1 VCTVELNLELPRQP
15 RLKNAPLVLVVCQ
28 LRFPQVIGFG
38 EDLVRP
44 IQVALGS
51 DYPDVAIE
59 DLQQVEFSP
68 AGIKVTGTH
77 QRLFR
82 FRTHEENWTV
92 TVGPESLALE
102 TTRYDDFADF
112 IKRWASI
119 MEATVEALK
128 LQHQERVGLRYVNQ
142 LDASEGAS
150 RDDLARLV
158 RPELLGIVGSHD
170 TTERLTKSWQE
181 LRFQLDDGACTMQ
194 HGYAQRADT
203 GQWTYTLD
211 FDSYDEAGKPIDLE
225 SQARVLERFNHR
237 TYELFSWVVD
247 DELFASFEPEEKV
260 AT

>member
-1 VCTVELNLELPRQP
+1 MELNLELPRQP
-15 RLKNAPLVLVVCQ
+15 RLKKAPLVLVVCQ

-38 EDLVRP
+38 DDLVRP

-82 FRTHEENWTV
+82 FRTPEQDWTA

-102 TTRYDDFADF
+102 TTAYDDFASF
-112 IKRWASI
+112 IKRWVSTA
-119 MEATVEALK
+119 EATVEALK

-142 LDASEGAS
+142 LAAPESGT
-150 RDDLARLV
+150 RDDLMKLV
-158 RPELLGIVGSHD
+158 RPELLGIIGTNE
-170 TTERLTKSWQE
+170 TTARPTKSWQE

-203 GQWTYTLD
+203 SEWTYTLD
-211 FDSYDEAGKPIDLE
+211 FDSYDDARKPIDLQ
-225 SQARVLERFNHR
+225 SQVRTLEQFNHR
-237 TYELFSWVVD
+237 TYQLFKWVVN
-247 DELFASFEPEEKV
+247 DELFASFGPEEKV
-260 AT
+260 SA